1 MSVRGR
7 GRQAGRP
14 VVFSTDDRIRQI
26 KSSAERLFLE
36 DGYVRTTM
44 QAIAN
49 AANISKKTL
58 YEIYPDKAAVFLAVL
73 REQDTDLMFTPLED
87 GQSAREALI
96 SSMTQVVS
104 FLFRPRQLA
113 LTRIAI
119 SEGDPELSRALE
131 THIDGSYRTFLAR
144 MIEMADQGLLGRD
157 AADRYADLMLG
168 AALGSWHLR
177 ALAGG
182 REEPRNSLIDDRICD
197 VVDTFAARLQLDSG
211 S

>member
-1 MSVRGR
+1 
-7 GRQAGRP
+7 
-14 VVFSTDDRIRQI
+14 
-26 KSSAERLFLE
+26 
-36 DGYVRTTM
+36 M
-44 QAIAN
+44 QGIAN

-58 YEIYPDKAAVFLAVL
+58 YEIYPDKTAVFLAVL
-73 REQDTDLMFTPLED
+73 REQDTDPIFTPLED
-87 GQSAREALI
+87 GQSARDALI

-104 FLFRPRQLA
+104 FIFRPRQLA

-157 AADRYADLMLG
+157 AANRYADLMLG

-182 REEPRNSLIDDRICD
+182 REEPRNSLINDRICD
-197 VVDTFAARLQLDSG
+197 IVDTFAARLQLDAAPD
-211 S
+211 